1 MSAQSIKY
9 RIRTLYA
16 TAAELALANPV
27 LLEGEPSTESDT
39 GVKKIGD
46 GVTSYNSL
54 PAEAGGA
61 SALNDLTDVVITAP
75 STNQVIKFNGT
86 NWINGAEAGGGVT
99 DGDKGDI
106 TVSASGATWTI
117 DNGAVTLA
125 KLANLSSQRIVG
137 RNTAGAGAPQEVTLS
152 QLLDWSSSTQGSLL
166 YRGASGWVA
175 LAPGTLGQT
184 LQSGGAGGNLSWLT
198 PTGGGNAQT
207 ANPLSQFASTTSAQF
222 LGVISDETGTGLV
235 VANNGPTLIAPI
247 LGTPASGTLTN
258 CSGLPWTSGIT
269 GKPTTLSGY
278 GITDAQPLD
287 ADLTAIAAL
296 TTTSFGRSFLD
307 RANAAAG
314 RTLLEL
320 DSLGTKTLARF
331 TPRDNQPPAAN
342 FATVDTRNSVI
353 VLEFDASTE
362 ETARFIGSI
371 PEGADLASG
380 LLVRIW
386 WMGDTATSGNVRW
399 AVAFE
404 ESGTDLDSDSFDT
417 ATEITSAAS
426 ATSGIETVASITCT
440 NIDSLSAGDRFRLRI
455 ARKATD
461 AVNDTML
468 GDAQLVAVEVRGV
481 A

>member
-16 TAAELALANPV
+16 TAAKLALANPV

-46 GVTSYNSL
+46 GVTPYNSL
-54 PAEAGGA
+54 PVE
-61 SALNDLTDVVITAP
+61 V
-75 STNQVIKFNGT
+75 
-86 NWINGAEAGGGVT
+86 GGGDALT
-99 DGDKGDI
+99 
-106 TVSASGATWTI
+106 SG
-117 DNGAVTLA
+117 TLA
-125 KLANLSSQRIVG
+125 
-137 RNTAGAGAPQEVTLS
+137 
-152 QLLDWSSSTQGSLL
+152 
-166 YRGASGWVA
+166 
-175 LAPGTLGQT
+175 
-184 LQSGGAGGNLSWLT
+184 
-198 PTGGGNAQT
+198 
-207 ANPLSQFASTTSAQF
+207 QFAPTTSAQF
-222 LGVISDETGTGLV
+222 LGVISNETGTGLV

-247 LGTPASGTLTN
+247 LGTPASATLTNCSGLPVASGISGLATGAATFLATPSSANLRALLTDEVGTGVAYFVGGALGTPASGTLTN

-307 RANAAAG
+307 RASAAAG

-320 DSLGTKTLARF
+320 GTAAVATTGTSSGNVVVLDGSARLPAVDGSQLTGLPADSGTKTLARF
-331 TPRDNQPPAAN
+331 TPRDNQPPASD
-342 FATVDTRNSVI
+342 FATLDTRNSI
-353 VLEFDASTE
+353 SVLEFNASTE
-362 ETARFIGSI
+362 ETARFVGSI
-371 PEGADLASG
+371 PEGANLASG

-399 AVAFE
+399 AAAFE
-404 ESGTDLDSDSFDT
+404 DTGTDLDADSFDT
-417 ATEITSAAS
+417 ATEVTSAANG
-426 ATSGIETVASITCT
+426 TSGIETVASITCT
-440 NIDSLSAGDRFRLRI
+440 TIDGLAAGDRFRLRI
-455 ARKATD
+455 ARKGAD

-468 GDAQLVAVEVRGV
+468 GDAQVVAVEVRGV